1 MQDTTRWQGANR
13 RPFAPHVRA
22 RGRLTV
28 QSIFGEVALA
38 AFSAVCILVTNAASA
53 RAHPHV
59 FVDFQA
65 QILFDAQG
73 RITHVRNVWRFD
85 RAFSA
90 FASQG
95 LDKDGDG
102 KLSEKELAPLAK
114 TNVNSLKAYAF
125 FTYLKIGKQKVKFE
139 FPDQYFLRENNG
151 QLTLFFQLPLTT
163 PIAPGPATTLEI
175 YDPEYFVAFTFAKH
189 EPVTLYQAPVG
200 CTTEIHPPRP
210 LDASIMAKLAA
221 IPADQHDL
229 PAELQG
235 AAVDLAN
242 VITLTC
248 AQ

>member
-1 MQDTTRWQGANR
+1 MQYVMRWGAANR
-13 RPFAPHVRA
+13 CRFVAFVRSRVRSMIRSLGEIA
-22 RGRLTV
+22 RATFWTICIF
-28 QSIFGEVALA
+28 SIATSGAL
-38 AFSAVCILVTNAASA
+38 
-53 RAHPHV
+53 AHPHV

-114 TNVNSLKAYAF
+114 TNVNSLKEYAF
-125 FTYLKIGKQKVKFE
+125 FTYLMIGKQRLKFE
-139 FPDQYFLRENNG
+139 FPDQYFLRASDG
-151 QLTLFFQLPLTT
+151 RLTLFFQLPLAAPT
-163 PIAPGPATTLEI
+163 APGPTTTLEI
-175 YDPEYFVAFTFAKH
+175 YDPEYFVAFSFAKN
-189 EPVTLYQAPVG
+189 EPITLYQAPAG
-200 CTTEIHPPRP
+200 CVAQIHPPRP
-210 LDASIMAKLAA
+210 LDSRIMAKLAA

-229 PAELQG
+229 PQELQS
-235 AAVDLAN
+235 AASDLAN

-248 AQ
+248 PR

>member
-1 MQDTTRWQGANR
+1 LITAGT
-13 RPFAPHVRA
+13 
-22 RGRLTV
+22 
-28 QSIFGEVALA
+28 
-38 AFSAVCILVTNAASA
+38 AF
-53 RAHPHV
+53 AHPHV

-65 QILFDAQG
+65 EIIFDSQG

-114 TNVNSLKAYAF
+114 TNVDSLKAYAF
-125 FTYLKIGKQKVKFE
+125 FTYLKIGRQKLKLE
-139 FPDQYFLRENNG
+139 FPDQFFLRVYDG
-151 QLTLFFQLPLTT
+151 HLTLFFQLPLTAPT
-163 PIAPGPATTLEI
+163 LPGPITTLEI
-175 YDPEYFVAFTFAKH
+175 YDPEYFVAFTFAKK
-189 EPVTLYQAPVG
+189 EPITLYQAPAG
-200 CTTEIHPPRP
+200 CAARIQPPRP
-210 LDASIMAKLAA
+210 LDAGIMAKLAA

-235 AAVDLAN
+235 AAVDLSN
-242 VITLTC
+242 VITVTC

>member
-1 MQDTTRWQGANR
+1 MQHCNAR
-13 RPFAPHVRA
+13 RFRSRSLLRDCVRA
-22 RGRLTV
+22 TV
-28 QSIFGEVALA
+28 PA
-38 AFSAVCILVTNAASA
+38 AFACLITAGTAF
-53 RAHPHV
+53 AHPHV

-65 QILFDAQG
+65 EIIFDSQG

-114 TNVNSLKAYAF
+114 TNVDSLKEYAF
-125 FTYLKIGKQKVKFE
+125 FTYLKIGRQKLKLE
-139 FPDQYFLRENNG
+139 FPDKYFLRVYDG
-151 QLTLFFQLPLTT
+151 HLTLFFELPLTT
-163 PIAPGPATTLEI
+163 PATPGPITTLEI
-175 YDPEYFVAFTFAKH
+175 YDPEYFVAFTFAKK
-189 EPVTLYQAPVG
+189 EPITLYQAPAG
-200 CTTEIHPPRP
+200 CAARIQPPRP
-210 LDASIMAKLAA
+210 LDAGIMAKLAA

-235 AAVDLAN
+235 AAVDLSN
-242 VITLTC
+242 VITVTC

>member
-1 MQDTTRWQGANR
+1 MQDTMRWEAANR
-13 RPFAPHVRA
+13 YLFAPLVHSRA
-22 RGRLTV
+22 RSTV
-28 QSIFGEVALA
+28 KSILGEIGWAVL
-38 AFSAVCILVTNAASA
+38 SAVCILVTVAGSA

-114 TNVNSLKAYAF
+114 TNVESLKEYAF
-125 FTYLKIGKQKVKFE
+125 FTHLKIGKQRLKFE
-139 FPDQYFLRENNG
+139 FPDQYFLREYDG
-151 QLTLFFQLPLTT
+151 HLTLFFQLPLTT
-163 PIAPGPATTLEI
+163 PTAPGPTTTLEI

-189 EPVTLYQAPVG
+189 DPIALYQAPAG
-200 CTTEIHPPRP
+200 CVAQIHPPRP
-210 LDASIMAKLAA
+210 LDANIMAKLAA

-229 PAELQG
+229 PTELQG

>member
-1 MQDTTRWQGANR
+1 LSVQYAMGWGAANGR
-13 RPFAPHVRA
+13 RF
-22 RGRLTV
+22 
-28 QSIFGEVALA
+28 VALVRSRA
-38 AFSAVCILVTNAASA
+38 IPSILASCMLSTVAGSAL
-53 RAHPHV
+53 AHPHV

-65 QILFDAQG
+65 QILFDTQG
-73 RITHVRNVWRFD
+73 RITHVRNVWQFD

-114 TNVNSLKAYAF
+114 TNVQSLKEYAF
-125 FTYLKIGKQKVKFE
+125 FTYLRIGKQQLKFE
-139 FPDQYFLRENNG
+139 FPDQYFLRVYNG
-151 QLTLFFQLPLTT
+151 RLTLFFQLPLTIPT
-163 PIAPGPATTLEI
+163 APGPTTTLEI
-175 YDPEYFVAFTFAKH
+175 YDPEYFVAFTFAKND
-189 EPVTLYQAPVG
+189 PITLYQAPAG
-200 CTTEIHPPRP
+200 CVVQIHPPRP

-229 PAELQG
+229 PQDLQG

-248 AQ
+248 AR

>member
-1 MQDTTRWQGANR
+1 MGWGAANGR
-13 RPFAPHVRA
+13 RF
-22 RGRLTV
+22 
-28 QSIFGEVALA
+28 VALA
-38 AFSAVCILVTNAASA
+38 RPRVRTIIPSILASCILSIAAGGA
-53 RAHPHV
+53 LAHPHV

-65 QILFDAQG
+65 QILFDTQG

-114 TNVNSLKAYAF
+114 TNVESLKEYAF
-125 FTYLKIGKQKVKFE
+125 FTFLRIGKQRVKFE
-139 FPDQYFLRENNG
+139 FPDQYFLRVYDG
-151 QLTLFFQLPLTT
+151 RLTLFFQLPLTT
-163 PIAPGPATTLEI
+163 PTPPGPTTTLEI
-175 YDPEYFVAFTFAKH
+175 YDPEYFVAFAFAKND
-189 EPVTLYQAPVG
+189 PITLYQAPAG
-200 CTTEIHPPRP
+200 CVAQIHLPRP

-229 PAELQG
+229 PQELQG

-248 AQ
+248 AR

>member
-1 MQDTTRWQGANR
+1 MQHAMGWGAANGR
-13 RPFAPHVRA
+13 RF
-22 RGRLTV
+22 
-28 QSIFGEVALA
+28 VALVRSRA
-38 AFSAVCILVTNAASA
+38 IPSILASSILSTVAGSAL
-53 RAHPHV
+53 AHPHV

-65 QILFDAQG
+65 QILFDTQG
-73 RITHVRNVWRFD
+73 RITHVRNVWQFD

-114 TNVNSLKAYAF
+114 TNVQSLKEYAF
-125 FTYLKIGKQKVKFE
+125 FTYLRIGKQQLKLE
-139 FPDQYFLRENNG
+139 FPDQYFLRVYDG
-151 QLTLFFQLPLTT
+151 RLTLFFQLPLTT
-163 PIAPGPATTLEI
+163 PTAPGPTTTLEI
-175 YDPEYFVAFTFAKH
+175 YDPEYFVAFTFAKND
-189 EPVTLYQAPVG
+189 PITLYQAPAG
-200 CTTEIHPPRP
+200 CVAQIHPPRP

-229 PAELQG
+229 PQELQG

-248 AQ
+248 AR